1 MRFLKLYENF
11 GNDLV
16 EIATNYCQWGWE
28 DDAEIR
34 NAVLSIDRNNILHLE
49 ITATHSKYGIGK
61 GERTVTLESEDVG
74 TLGKPNLLRVRE
86 LLTKNNYSPD
96 IRFKQKWTDKDGNKI
111 ALGEI
116 LRNYDNR
123 YNKLV
128 KLQKVAK
135 QRYKEERPER
145 PPISADDIKIS
156 PYKNGY
162 VIYGLGTI
170 PIKEDIKNLLGAWFN
185 KFLTNPVT
193 GERFAG
199 WTIMKRMLDSA
210 KELTGVQEITDW
222 EITENFNSPEET
234 FELKNDILNS
244 FSEFD
249 LVKIFPKIYE
259 DFYNIIIEDSDLD
272 YAKKEDPDG
281 LQFDFAEALQ
291 VYIWDY
297 NEDSIAIR
305 FLQSWLTIKEFRMGL
320 GKRGYEDLEE
330 YGKMIYDT
338 LEKEFETVF
347 WNLLSKNL

>member
-1 MRFLKLYENF
+1 MKHLKLYENF
-11 GNDLV
+11 EDNLV
-16 EIATNYCQWGWE
+16 EVATNSCYWQWEYDSEW
-28 DDAEIR
+28 R
-34 NAVLSIDRNNILHLE
+34 NAKLSLDEKSNALYLDV
-49 ITATHSKYGIGK
+49 TATHIKSGLGK
-61 GERTVTLESEDVG
+61 GQRTVTLVSEEVG
-74 TLGKPNLLRVRE
+74 TLAKPNLLRIRE
-86 LLTKNNYSPD
+86 LLTRCNYSSD
-96 IRFKQKWTDKDGNKI
+96 VRFKQKWTDKDGNQL

-116 LRNYDNR
+116 LRNYNNR

-128 KLQKVAK
+128 NLNKVAK
-135 QRYKEERPER
+135 QRYKEER

-170 PIKEDIKNLLGAWFN
+170 PIKEDIKNLLGGWFS
-185 KFLTNPVT
+185 KFLTNPT
-193 GERFAG
+193 NGERFAG

-222 EITENFNSPEET
+222 EITENFNSPEDT

-244 FSEFD
+244 FSDFD

-272 YAKKEDPDG
+272 YVKKEDPDG

-297 NEDSIAIR
+297 NEDSIDIR
-305 FLQSWLTIKEFRMGL
+305 FLQSWLTLKEFRMGA